1 MYNEKIEGLISAA
14 LADGMLTEKEK
25 QILFKRAEAEG
36 IDLDE
41 FEMVLDAR
49 LVELEKSSKAA
60 AAKSAPESDKFG
72 NVRKCPACG
81 AMLQSFQTTC
91 SECGYEFKNVE
102 SIKSAKKL
110 FDLLQAV
117 DLRKSQEL
125 AALNTERG
133 KVMSNMKSDD
143 KTSTFG
149 KFWGL
154 DDRSKVNEGFSDSI
168 EAVEDKAFQEK
179 LNIIKS
185 FPVPNSREDLLE
197 LLAMATSNAYDN
209 DGRIG
214 AEEEVWIQKS
224 DQIYQKIIICAK
236 NDRPLLEQGTQ
247 MVLSLMKRLNTL
259 PDEFDDTRDK
269 YVNFTQIPLEM
280 RGWVKEQLAIEKK
293 QKQEAK
299 KEIMKSLAKSWK
311 GILLIICRV
320 VSPFIYLIS
329 LVPAYFLFQSLKEQY
344 KEEVKNGLL

>member
-14 LADGMLTEKEK
+14 LADGVLTEKEK

-72 NVRKCPACG
+72 SVRKCPACG

-102 SIKSAKKL
+102 SVKSAKKL

-125 AALNTERG
+125 AAL
-133 KVMSNMKSDD
+133 KNMQDYDKKSG
-143 KTSTFG
+143 SV
-149 KFWGL
+149 
-154 DDRSKVNEGFSDSI
+154 DRDETIKAYNNALR
-168 EAVEDKAFQEK
+168 AVENKAFEEK
-179 LNIIKS
+179 KSIIKS

-214 AEEEVWIQKS
+214 EEEEAWIQKS
-224 DQIYQKIIICAK
+224 DQIYQKIVVYAK

-247 MVLSLMKRLNTL
+247 MVWSLMKRLDTL
-259 PDEFDDTRDK
+259 YPVKGKKLDK
-269 YVNFTQIPLEM
+269 YKNFTQIPLEM
-280 RGWVKEQLAIEKK
+280 SDWVEEHKRIDKKEKR
-293 QKQEAK
+293 EAK
-299 KEIMKSLAKSWK
+299 WESFKSWLLSWK
-311 GILLIICRV
+311 TIVAAIGIVLGSLLLYNYFVPILITCV
-320 VSPFIYLIS
+320 CLFIVGFV
-329 LVPAYFLFQSLKEQY
+329 LVMVFDL
-344 KEEVKNGLL
+344 